1 MQSFIIHGGK
11 PLFGSVRLGGAK
23 NASFKLMIASLLT
36 SGESRLLNF
45 SHIND
50 VQITR
55 EILEDLGARTKAAGE
70 RTLFIDTRGLSNH
83 VVPTKYG
90 ALSRASTMFL
100 GPLLARFG
108 QASVPYPGGDAI
120 GKRPL
125 ERHLEGLEAL
135 GAKIMP
141 GKDAIEA
148 VSPHGLV
155 GTTYKFE
162 KNTHTGTETL
172 IMAAV
177 LAKGNTVLEN
187 AGLEPE
193 IDDLIEYLSDMG
205 ARIRRRNNRVIEIEG
220 VESLHSAIHR
230 IMPDRNEAVSYACA
244 AISTGGDII
253 VENAKEEHLRAFLD
267 KLDEMNAGY
276 EVGTYGIRFYHK
288 GELRCVDVET
298 QPHPGFMTD
307 WQPLWAVLLTQAKGV
322 SEIHETV
329 SENRFQYVADLQK
342 MGAKATLYSP
352 KIEHPEKFY
361 NFNFD
366 PNDKTPH
373 ALKIEGV
380 TPLKS
385 GEFQVKDIRAGA
397 TLVLAGLVAKGTTT
411 LHNVEQIDRGYEE
424 LDTRLRSMG
433 AEVVRVTEKHD
444 VAHKG

>member
-36 SGESRLLNF
+36 TGESRLLNF

-50 VQITR
+50 VEITR
-55 EILEDLGARTKAAGE
+55 NILEDLGAQTRAAGE
-70 RTLFIDTRGLSNH
+70 RTLFINAHGLNSH

-108 QASVPYPGGDAI
+108 KASVPYPGGDAI

-125 ERHLEGLEAL
+125 ERHLMGLEAL
-135 GAKIMP
+135 GAKIVP
-141 GKDAIEA
+141 KKHAFEVI
-148 VSPHGLV
+148 SPHGLV
-155 GTTYKFE
+155 GATYKFE

-193 IDDLIEYLSDMG
+193 IDDLIEFLNDMG

-244 AISTGGDII
+244 AIATRGDII
-253 VENAKEEHLRAFLD
+253 VENAKQEHLRAFLD

-288 GELRCVDVET
+288 GDLRCVDVET
-298 QPHPGFMTD
+298 KPHPGFMTD
-307 WQPLWAVLLTQAKGV
+307 WQPLWAVLLTQAKGT

-329 SENRFQYVADLQK
+329 SENRFQYVGDLQK
-342 MGAKATLYSP
+342 MGAQMKLYSP
-352 KIEHPEKFY
+352 EVDRPEHVY
-361 NFNFD
+361 NFNYQQD
-366 PNDKTPH
+366 DETPH
-373 ALKIEGV
+373 ALQITGP
-380 TPLKS
+380 TRLIA
-385 GEFQVKDIRAGA
+385 GEFQVKDLRAGA

-433 AEVVRVTEKHD
+433 AEVVRVNDSVYTTQ
-444 VAHKG
+444 KG